1 MLEKVGKESHHVK
14 HAFHQSTEK
23 RIACVEVWVNHGGCL
38 QPVAAGH
45 LMLGLAARRV
55 EGLIPGHTSSSF
67 RLGNS
72 GLDDI
77 LEHLP
82 FGDAVLGS

>member
-23 RIACVEVWVNHGGCL
+23 RRACVEVWVNHE
-38 QPVAAGH
+38 PIAAGH
-45 LMLGLAARRV
+45 LVLGLAAWRV